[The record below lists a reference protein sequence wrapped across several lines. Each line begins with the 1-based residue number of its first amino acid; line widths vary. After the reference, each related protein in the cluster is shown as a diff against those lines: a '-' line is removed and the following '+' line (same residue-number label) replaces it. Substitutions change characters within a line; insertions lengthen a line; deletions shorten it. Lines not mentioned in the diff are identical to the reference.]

1 MKRVRAIFIV
11 TLMVLLTAGSSV
23 WAVSNAAALFL
34 RVAAGARPAG
44 MGEAFVSIADDAT
57 ATFWNPAGL
66 GNSPIS
72 GSFKTALIA
81 DLQERNA
88 GMAGLS
94 DAPMVITSAV
104 TMEGLSGGT
113 ETWVIAGNRLLKY
126 DGEAWRSGTEYR
138 TSSDQTLPDFLKTI
152 ISTDDDSAL
161 QVMVAEV
168 VAINSAV
175 SAAEVD
181 SFAAQTTAAVP
192 EGYGARED
200 LAAGLGALRTGYA
213 QGLLLTPQFRDLQK
227 KLADGLKDGVMTAEE
242 TDRITYSLE
251 RAVSRYLPSRL
262 TVPYSI
268 GINGRMTCLAAVGRY
283 LWVGTDNGLY
293 RLAGQTWARY
303 TLEHG
308 LPSDTV
314 TAMASFDEALFI
326 GTDKGLIQYYQGG
339 FTGFPGLP
347 AERVGVI
354 TLKSRE
360 WAYAVVGGMM
370 YRFDGL
376 TWTDSYPYTVR
387 IDDSLDKLVTRCS
400 MYGTPEER
408 EFLKQRI
415 LDLNR
420 PSALTSPV
428 TAIVD
433 SGAVAVADST
443 KPVGAETPAA
453 IPEAMPPAAAAES
466 TAVVQIAT
474 PGVGPD
480 DVSRWLSEGKVVNL
494 PLSPRF
500 RFDVTALAVDLDSVV
515 WVGTT
520 GGLLSFNQVEWSRYG
535 YTAYTVPVGDS
546 AAPGQAMTAG
556 DIAAATLKGLDSAK
570 VALLAR
576 NIDLYNQLNGAP
588 VPPGGTVY
596 VYSSNLGSAIQS
608 VGLVFGELHI
618 GTEYGL
624 QKRTEN
630 GWEMV
635 RLGQMDQQ
643 RVVSAGDFKSQSV
656 YVTQHGATTETKG
669 AGEIVLM
676 HAKWLPNLDQDMYYE
691 YASIVKNFRSIGT
704 IGLNIAF
711 LSYGTIQYT
720 DEVGNVT
727 GEGNPL
733 EFALA
738 LSYGTSLNSSVKW
751 GVSGKFIH
759 SRLSTQGAGK
769 EVGEGIAS
777 AFALD
782 MGILYKFTQR
792 ATFGAAVTNLGPDI
806 SYIDEA
812 QSDPLPRN
820 LGVGLSYKI
829 LNSTYNRLIVQAE
842 VNKMLVNLDHSFGWE
857 LENAIRHVGA
867 EYVYANLLAVRAG
880 YKYDKEGDVKHL
892 TFGAGLQLVGFK
904 LDFAYIPS
912 STDSPLANTLRVSLG
927 LRF

>member
-1 MKRVRAIFIV
+1 MKRVRAIVIV
-11 TLMVLLTAGSSV
+11 TLIALLTTGSSA

-57 ATFWNPAGL
+57 ATYWNPAGL

-72 GSFKTALIA
+72 GSFKTALIS
-81 DLQERNA
+81 DLREDKES
-88 GMAGLS
+88 GMGMS
-94 DAPMVITSAV
+94 GAPMVITAAV
-104 TMEGLSGGT
+104 TMEGLSGRT
-113 ETWVIAGNRLLKY
+113 ETWVIAGDRLLKF
-126 DGEAWRSGTEYR
+126 DGDAWRSGTEYP
-138 TSSDQTLPDFLKTI
+138 TSSDQTLTDFLKSI
-152 ISTDDDSAL
+152 INTDDEETLKTMA
-161 QVMVAEV
+161 AEV
-168 VAINSAV
+168 VAINCPV

-181 SFAAQTTAAVP
+181 SFVAQTTANIP
-192 EGYGARED
+192 EGYGAAGD
-200 LAAGLGALRTGYA
+200 LTTGLEALRAGYG
-213 QGLLLTPQFRDLQK
+213 QGLLLSPQFRDLQN
-227 KLADGLKDGVMTAEE
+227 KLADGLKDGKLTSEE
-242 TDRITYSLE
+242 ADRVTYSLE

-262 TVPYSI
+262 TVPYGI
-268 GINGRMTCLAAVGRY
+268 GIGARMTCLGAVGRY
-283 LWVGTDNGLY
+283 LWVGTENGLY

-303 TLEHG
+303 TQEQG
-308 LPSDTV
+308 LPSDTI
-314 TAMASFDEALFI
+314 TIMASYNEALFI

-347 AERVGVI
+347 AERVSVI
-354 TLKSRE
+354 AMKSRE
-360 WAYAVVGGMM
+360 SAYAVVGGML

-387 IDDSLDKLVTRCS
+387 IDDSLDKLVARCS
-400 MYGTPEER
+400 LYGTPEER

-420 PSALTSPV
+420 PSALTPPAAAMPDSTAV
-428 TAIVD
+428 TA
-433 SGAVAVADST
+433 ADST
-443 KPVGAETPAA
+443 ASTVTDTVAA
-453 IPEAMPPAAAAES
+453 APEAMPPAAAAES
-466 TAVVQIAT
+466 TAVEQVPVPQIA
-474 PGVGPD
+474 GD
-480 DVSRWLSEGKVVNL
+480 DVSRWLVEGRVIKL

-500 RFDVTALAVDLDSVV
+500 RFEVTALAIDLDDVV
-515 WVGTT
+515 WVGTA
-520 GGLLSFNQVEWSRYG
+520 GGLLSFNQSEWTRYG

-546 AAPGQAMTAG
+546 AAPGQPMTSG
-556 DIAAATLKGLDSAK
+556 DIAAATLKGVDSSK
-570 VALLAR
+570 VALLAK
-576 NIDLYNQLNGAP
+576 NIDLYNQLDGAP
-588 VPPGGTVY
+588 VAPGRTVS

-608 VGLVFGELHI
+608 LGLVFGELHV

-624 QKRTEN
+624 QKRTKN

-635 RLGQMDQQ
+635 KLGQMDRQQ
-643 RVVSAGDFKSQSV
+643 VVSTGDFKSQSV
-656 YVTQHGATTETKG
+656 YVTQDGTTTETKG
-669 AGEIVLM
+669 AAEIVLM

-691 YASIVKNFRSIGT
+691 YASIVKNFRGVGSIG
-704 IGLNIAF
+704 LDLVF

-733 EFALA
+733 EFAVA

-782 MGILYKFTQR
+782 LGILYKFTQR
-792 ATFGAAVTNLGPDI
+792 ATLGAAITNIGPDI

-829 LNSTYNRLIVQAE
+829 LNSAYNRLIVQAE
-842 VNKMLVNLDHSFGWE
+842 VNKLLVNLDHSFGWE
-857 LENAIRHVGA
+857 MENAIRHVGA

-927 LRF
+927 MRF